1 MVRAS
6 FDAAALVQTLKN
18 ATGKM
23 PGRLRE
29 AMDIS
34 VRDVQERARKD
45 HRFVTRSGK
54 AEASI
59 ETSVTV
65 NGNHVSGAV
74 FTALPHAV
82 FQHDGTRAH
91 TITPR
96 SKKALR
102 WSDGGG
108 FVFAKRSQ
116 VAGIQGDPYL
126 YNALADEQVSIV
138 SRFEAI
144 GGLLKGG

>member
-34 VRDVQERARKD
+34 VRDVQERARKN

-65 NGNHVSGAV
+65 NGSHVTGAV

-82 FQHDGTRAH
+82 YLHEGTRAH
-91 TITPR
+91 VVVPR
-96 SKKALR
+96 TKMALR

-126 YNALADEQVSIV
+126 YNALKEEQAAIT

-144 GGLLKGG
+144 GGLLKG

>member
-1 MVRAS
+1 MVRAA
-6 FDAAALVQTLKN
+6 FDTSALVRTLRN
-18 ATGKM
+18 ATDKM
-23 PGRLRE
+23 PARLKE

-34 VRDVQERARKD
+34 VRDVQERARKH
-45 HRFVTRSGK
+45 HRFVTRTGE

-59 ETSVTV
+59 ETSVDV
-65 NGNHVSGAV
+65 NGSHVAGTV

-82 FQHDGTRAH
+82 FQHEGTRAH
-91 TITPR
+91 VVVPR
-96 SKKALR
+96 TKMALR
-102 WSDGGG
+102 WSDGRN

-126 YNALADEQVSIV
+126 YHALKEEQAAIT

-144 GGLLKGG
+144 GGLLKG

>member
-1 MVRAS
+1 MVRAV
-6 FDAAALVQTLKN
+6 FDASALVQTLKN
-18 ATGKM
+18 AEKKM

-34 VRDVQERARKD
+34 VRDVQERARKN
-45 HRFVTRSGK
+45 HRFVTRTGE

-59 ETSVTV
+59 ETSVDV
-65 NGNHVSGAV
+65 NGGHLTGIVY
-74 FTALPHAV
+74 TALPHAV
-82 FQHDGTRAH
+82 FLHQGTRSH
-91 TITPR
+91 TVVPR
-96 SKKALR
+96 TKMALR
-102 WSDGGG
+102 WSDGGS

-126 YNALADEQVSIV
+126 YNALADERASIV

-144 GGLLKGG
+144 GGLLKG